1 MTTRTKTFDCVQM
14 KCNIQQ
20 RLMEEYKTNARP
32 GESYLQYM
40 QRTNQ
45 QNARVHEL
53 RQSLGFSSP
62 VGNSED

>member
-1 MTTRTKTFDCVQM
+1 M